1 MFRFPPSTSTSTHVQ
16 PSNSDVRSSKTGNT
30 LISLDGSCNGISA
43 YASLDGTAQTGT
55 RSRVRPPN
63 LAVDVDL
70 RTLNLHLAV
79 RVKEIVACAEAM
91 WEWVCEF
98 QMRGRERE
106 MGGVYAKIMELKREG
121 FDELLVRFEL

>member
-1 MFRFPPSTSTSTHVQ
+1 
-16 PSNSDVRSSKTGNT
+16 
-30 LISLDGSCNGISA
+30 
-43 YASLDGTAQTGT
+43 
-55 RSRVRPPN
+55 
-63 LAVDVDL
+63 
-70 RTLNLHLAV
+70 
-79 RVKEIVACAEAM
+79 VKEIVACAEAM